1 MNPIKW
7 SPTPDPMMDELRAI
21 RDEIGAEVQSMSI
34 EQRLKHYQEK
44 ANEAAALI
52 GKSLFLA
59 RLFHSLKL
67 WSQKSQPTDRVD
79 MTHSWAPEKRSRV
92 VSSSWTFS
100 DFFHGWML

>member
-52 GKSLFLA
+52 GKVFVP
-59 RLFHSLKL
+59 R
-67 WSQKSQPTDRVD
+67 PTVPFAQI
-79 MTHSWAPEKRSRV
+79 M
-92 VSSSWTFS
+92 VSKESAY
-100 DFFHGWML
+100 